1 MEADIRYIP
10 EAHATS
16 EEAANSWWLERFGEP
31 MPEDAKIRLR
41 GLLKK
46 EVARARVDMHRLDDI
61 TLQRIHEGRRLQ
73 QTKLANVEDALQR
86 LRQQR
91 DRTKR
96 YVALSSELEQLSKRL
111 YELGKQQ
118 ASVLTQQRELERF
131 ENFEAVN
138 GRFQRINV
146 LNQGIALARQTL
158 GQLSLQIDEAKKRES
173 DGLKELNEGRN
184 RMQEAYDTLLQ
195 AAQTM
200 TEAERLKEQ
209 QTQQEN
215 LHNDIERTL
224 RLYSERLARLQ
235 KQQKEAKAT
244 NEQCDEEL
252 SALKLKRQSLEP
264 HRQMIARAEG
274 VLARLDE
281 LLETMN
287 LRDTLSNELNQA
299 LRRQKERDEQLGRL
313 FNEHQNL
320 NATIKAKQEEVD
332 GHRRNTAGQDSFAL
346 QRRAMELHARKLM
359 LETGLSLWRSIA
371 AGYDQIELKNQH
383 IATLRLQ
390 ADQLN
395 RNIDNTDKEVRRL
408 ETLLQQK
415 TYHWTLSKSQNVIEL
430 RSDLKEGQP
439 CTVCGATHHPW
450 QSEGITGQ
458 NALISS
464 LKADC
469 ENMEAELRGK
479 RQMLL
484 GLQRDLTATTAKLEV
499 ESENLQLL
507 EVRQK
512 QDTDEWQTFANLD
525 RSFVECSRSTNRE
538 ARTSMMR
545 QLIEKATV
553 DAEIADKELDAFTFH
568 LNAISRI
575 GEDIKKLQQELTEL
589 DVRLNEVNTACQ
601 VMAGEVDRLNFR
613 LAKATRNYSQRYEAL
628 EHEITIPEWY
638 NVWQSSHEGIKMR
651 IQKMVEQW
659 AEVQKNIQKYEKII
673 SAKDVEIELL
683 EKIIAEVQND
693 ILQLESQ
700 SAKAQDLASKAENA
714 LQRLLSS
721 EDAKAIFQQAKERLE
736 SKNEELIKCEEIYGQ
751 QLKAYMYLSA
761 QQKVLDG
768 MVLRDEKR
776 IADDRNELDLWMQK
790 YNSNNPPVQFS
801 ELERV
806 LADGTDWTNIRKNVR
821 EISLQTAI
829 TQARV
834 DHLKAQIIAL
844 QAEGVHPNISDID
857 QEMQNMQQQQEELE
871 ARRRE
876 ILRQMSH
883 LDEQIRAHEQTLT
896 ATGTTEI

>member
-1 MEADIRYIP
+1 MDEEKRYIP
-10 EAHATS
+10 EANATS
-16 EEAANSWWLERFGEP
+16 EEVANSWWQERFGEP
-31 MPEDAKIRLR
+31 MPEDVKNWLR

-46 EVARARVDMHRLDDI
+46 EVARARVEAHRLDDNA
-61 TLQRIHEGRRLQ
+61 LQRIHEGRRLQ
-73 QTKLANVEDALQR
+73 QTKLGNVEDALQR

-96 YVALSSELEQLSKRL
+96 YVALSSELEQLNKRL

-131 ENFEAVN
+131 ETFEAVN

-146 LNQGIALARQTL
+146 LTQSIALARQTL
-158 GQLSLQIDEAKKRES
+158 GQLSRQIDEAKKRES
-173 DGLKELNEGRN
+173 EGLKELNESRN
-184 RMQEAYDTLLQ
+184 RMQEAFDTLLQ

-200 TEAERLKEQ
+200 TEAERLTEQ
-209 QTQQEN
+209 QTQQET
-215 LHNDIERTL
+215 LHTDIERTV
-224 RLYSERLARLQ
+224 RLFSERLARLQ

-244 NEQCDEEL
+244 NELYDEEL

-274 VLARLDE
+274 VLTQLDE
-281 LLETMN
+281 LLENMN
-287 LRDTLSNELNQA
+287 LRDTLTNELNQA
-299 LRRQKERDEQLGRL
+299 LRKQRERDEQLGRL
-313 FNEHQNL
+313 FTEHQNL
-320 NATIKAKQEEVD
+320 NATMKAKQEEAD
-332 GHRRNTAGQDSFAL
+332 GHRRNTAGQDSFTL
-346 QRRAMELHARKLM
+346 QRRAMELHGRKLM

-371 AGYDQIELKNQH
+371 AGYDQIELKNQR
-383 IATLRLQ
+383 ISSLRLQ

-395 RNIDNTDKEVRRL
+395 RNIDNTETEVRRL

-430 RSDLKEGQP
+430 RSDLEEGQP

-469 ENMEAELRGK
+469 ENMEAELRSK
-479 RQMLL
+479 RQLL
-484 GLQRDLTATTAKLEV
+484 SGFQRDLTTTTAKLEV
-499 ESENLQLL
+499 ESANLQLL
-507 EVRQK
+507 EARQK

-553 DAEIADKELDAFTFH
+553 DAEEADKELDAFTFH

-575 GEDIKKLQQELTEL
+575 GADMKKLQQELSEL
-589 DVRLNEVNTACQ
+589 NVRLNEVNTACQ
-601 VMAGEVDRLNFR
+601 VMAGEVERLNFR

-651 IQKMVEQW
+651 IQKMAGQW
-659 AEVQKNIQKYEKII
+659 NDLQSDIHEHELVI
-673 SAKDVEIELL
+673 SAKNVEIELL
-683 EKIIAEVQND
+683 EKMIAEVQND
-693 ILQLESQ
+693 IIQLEGQ
-700 SAKAQDLASKAENA
+700 SAKAQDQSSKAENA
-714 LQRLLSS
+714 LQRLLSN
-721 EDAKAIFQQAKERLE
+721 EDGKVVFQQAKERLV
-736 SKNEELIKCEEIYGQ
+736 SKNEELIKYEEIYGQ
-751 QLKAYMYLSA
+751 QLQDYMYLSA
-761 QQKVLDG
+761 KQKDLDG

-776 IADDRNELDLWMQK
+776 VAEERNELDLWMQK

-806 LADGTDWTNIRKNVR
+806 LADGTDWTDIRKNVR
-821 EISLQTAI
+821 EISLQAAI

-857 QEMQNMQQQQEELE
+857 QEMQSLQQQQEELE
-871 ARRRE
+871 AGRRE
-876 ILRQMSH
+876 ILRQMAH

-896 ATGTTEI
+896 ASGTTET